1 MPEDKRIFS
10 EKYVQDS
17 KTSVGDEQKTQEPID
32 LKVDCEKYGISK
44 PMRIIIRGTVI
55 HAKG

>member
-10 EKYVQDS
+10 EVYVQDS
-17 KTSVGDEQKTQEPID
+17 KTSIDDEKKTKESAD
-32 LKVDCEKYGISK
+32 LKKYGISK
-44 PMRIIIRGTVI
+44 PMRIITRGTVI